1 MPVMGGYGGL
11 FKSNPAYDIQDGA
24 SFSETG
30 FYSKCLGIPSSPALS
45 ALTSRNCSD
54 QLEEL

>member
-1 MPVMGGYGGL
+1 MGGYGGL

-45 ALTSRNCSD
+45 VLTSRNCSD